1 MEFLDREDELAL
13 LDDHLKRPGASL
25 FVLYGRR
32 RIGKTALLARALER
46 APRAAYH
53 VGTRST
59 VTEELGRL
67 SQEVLRLDLG
77 KAAELLLERGYEVA
91 PTEVMVTAGKE
102 GLQITL
108 YLNGRLMVQPVE
120 SKEYARQVAESFYAA
135 IEGARESA

>member
-1 MEFLDREDELAL
+1 MRF
-13 LDDHLKRPGASL
+13 K
-25 FVLYGRR
+25 VLRVCQSKGFS
-32 RIGKTALLARALER
+32 IV
-46 APRAAYH
+46 P
-53 VGTRST
+53 
-59 VTEELGRL
+59 
-67 SQEVLRLDLG
+67 QEVLRFDLG

-120 SKEYARQVAESFYAA
+120 SKEYARQVAESLYAA